1 VGLVSPATFYPSR
14 NPYQLMTPEP
24 DLFPHAT
31 AQAPELER
39 ARLRL
44 SQLHDDLNNFLE
56 DPASPDAEI
65 EDLRN
70 QIETAKDRVTQL
82 EAEAMRKEG
91 R

>member
-1 VGLVSPATFYPSR
+1 MSA
-14 NPYQLMTPEP
+14 EP

-39 ARLRL
+39 ARREAEAA
-44 SQLHDDLNNFLE
+44 SSKYEAIARSYVSEADLI
-56 DPASPDAEI
+56 AAARAMMDA
-65 EDLRN
+65 R
-70 QIETAKDRVTQL
+70 DRVTQL